1 MENPKNDK
9 QRLICLCNE
18 VSQET
23 IEAAIARGCNTLGKI
38 FDATIAG
45 CGACGG
51 SCQPTIRKMLASYQE
66 SGTFPENPRHPSPSE
81 REKELAK
88 RKA

>member
-1 MENPKNDK
+1 MDQKPNK

-23 IEAAIARGCNTLGKI
+23 VEAAITRGCDTLGKI

-51 SCQPTIRKMLASYQE
+51 SCQPTLRKMLE
-66 SGTFPENPRHPSPSE
+66 SFQATGTFPDNPRHPSPAE
-81 REKELAK
+81 RD
-88 RKA
+88 RKLKKG